1 MHAMTEPNLLYLVHR
16 VPYPPDK
23 GDRIRAFHLLRY
35 LARHATVHLASLAD
49 EPVSDDVVA
58 ALRRYCG
65 RVAIE
70 PLDRRRWPRAALS
83 FARGRTIS
91 EGAFASP
98 TLRAVV
104 REWATTTRFDSVLLS
119 ASSMVPYL
127 QMSELRGVPAVIDLV
142 DVDSEKW
149 LAYAAEDRGPRAW
162 LYRREGLRLRRL
174 ETTLPTWARAVT
186 LVSEAEA
193 QLYRGFCKNGNV
205 EAVPNGVDLEYFQSA
220 PPAEEASCVFVGA
233 LDYRPNVDGACWFA
247 REVWPAVHARS
258 PGSKLYLVGRRP
270 AADVLRLAEVPGVE
284 VVGQV
289 ADVRPYVARAAV
301 SVNPLRIAR
310 GIQNKVL
317 EALAMCR
324 ATIGSPEALT
334 GLSVRSGEHVLAAS
348 SAAEWTEAVLRLFG
362 DAELRRRLGVAGRR
376 YVEER
381 HRWEKCLEPFG
392 RLLGLTRGREHDSPP
407 VNRLRIPAW
416 SN

>member
-1 MHAMTEPNLLYLVHR
+1 MRGPDLLYLVHR

-49 EPVSDDVVA
+49 EPVADHVIA

-65 RVAIE
+65 RLAIVQ
-70 PLDRRRWPRAALS
+70 LDRWRWPRAALS
-83 FARGRTIS
+83 FARGRTVT

-98 TLRAVV
+98 SLRSVV
-104 REWATTTRFDSVLLS
+104 QDWAGSTPFHAVLLS
-119 ASSMVPYL
+119 GSSMAPYL
-127 QMSELRGVPAVIDLV
+127 QMPGLRSVPAVVDLV

-149 LAYAAEDRGPRAW
+149 LAYADADWGPRAW

-174 ETTLPTWARAVT
+174 EASLPSRVQAVT
-186 LVSEAEA
+186 LVSDAEA
-193 QLYRGFCKNGNV
+193 QLYRSFCPEGIV
-205 EAVPNGVDLEYFQSA
+205 QGVSNGVDLDYFQPAA
-220 PPAEEASCVFVGA
+220 PAKELSCAFVGA
-233 LDYRPNVDGACWFA
+233 LDYRPNVDAACWFA
-247 REVWPAVHARS
+247 HEVWPTVRARS
-258 PGSKLYLVGRRP
+258 PASKLYLVGRRP
-270 AADVLRLAEVPGVE
+270 VPDVLRLAVVPGVE

-289 ADVRPYVARAAV
+289 PDVRPYVARAAV

-317 EALAMCR
+317 EALAMAR
-324 ATIGSPEALT
+324 ATVGSPEALT
-334 GLSVRSGEHVLAAS
+334 GLSVTPGVQVLAAS
-348 SAAEWTEAVLRLFG
+348 TPADWIDAVLRLFS
-362 DAELRRRLGVAGRR
+362 DASLRRRLGAAGRA

-381 HRWEKCLEPFG
+381 HRWERCLEPFDS
-392 RLLGLTRGREHDSPP
+392 LLGLTPAPGSDSPA
-407 VNRLRIPAW
+407 RQELQIPAW